1 MNNAADKVI
10 CSMLA
15 LSMFLTADQA
25 RRRYSFII
33 KNSPMAKKA
42 LGTHLA
48 KGEIILGDGRST
60 SVDNSGHFDFHPH
73 ATIDLPSRF
82 KTIEVL

>member
-1 MNNAADKVI
+1 MNNAAEKMI

-15 LSMFLTADQA
+15 LSMFSTADQA

-48 KGEIILGDGRST
+48 KGMIISGDGRST
-60 SVDNSGHFDFHPH
+60 SADNNGHFDFHPH
-73 ATIDLPSRF
+73 ASTDLPARF
-82 KTIEVL
+82 QTIGAL